1 MDPSAVVLAGLEFR
15 RAQPDEAGRAASLCP
30 PAPARPGEGARHCF
44 VAVRSHPVERL
55 VAAAFWKTV
64 PETDGTL
71 SAEFQWSALPSL
83 GRELPAFLHALAGE
97 VAEREAT
104 ATCLAAAD
112 WLPEGHPAGPLLES
126 VGFALAGTRT
136 VYHADAAAWR
146 VALEGEGAEL
156 QGERMAPRG
165 EHFDALRGLLCG
177 PSLRVSEL
185 ALGFHSAGSESPS
198 LFDPRCSAVIVDGG
212 AVVAACLANASR
224 GHLTLAALAGPAALC
239 KRLLHHCL
247 QSRDKLPEPATLS
260 FQLDDREQPGVLTGL
275 LEKLPH
281 TVLGRVGRYAQLLA
295 VTSARLT
302 EEKEPCHEIRAVAP
316 PHGRA

>member
-1 MDPSAVVLAGLEFR
+1 METSLRSGEQVALDPSAVVLAGLEFR

-30 PAPARPGEGARHCF
+30 PAPARPGEGPRQCF

-97 VAEREAT
+97 VVEREAT

-126 VGFALAGTRT
+126 AGFAPAGTRT
-136 VYHADAAAWR
+136 VYHGDAAAWR
-146 VALEGEGAEL
+146 VALEGEGAEP
-156 QGERMAPRG
+156 QGELLPPHG
-165 EHFDALRGLLCG
+165 EHFDALRSLLCG
-177 PSLRVSEL
+177 ASLRPSEL
-185 ALGFHSAGSESPS
+185 AHGFHSGWSESPS

-212 AVVAACLANASR
+212 AVIAACLANASR
-224 GHLTLAALAGPAALC
+224 GHLTLAALAGPAELC
-239 KRLLHHCL
+239 ARLLHHGL
-247 QSRDKLPEPATLS
+247 QAHDKLPEPATLS
-260 FQLDDREQPGVLTGL
+260 CQLDDRDPPGALAGL
-275 LEKLPH
+275 LGRLPH
-281 TVLGRVGRYAQLLA
+281 TVLGRVGRLA
-295 VTSARLT
+295 RPLAIAPARMP
-302 EEKEPCHEIRAVAP
+302 EEKGKLP
-316 PHGRA
+316 